1 MLIIK
6 LRIQEEAS
14 MEKQSMSE
22 IIKQTLKQVNDIAD
36 TKTVIG
42 DPITLIDGVTII
54 PVSRISVGTALGGG
68 EYGNKKQ
75 NKKENEEK
83 VISDNFTGGGGTGI
97 SIIPV
102 AFLIITADGE
112 AKLLNVGE
120 NTGYLSSAIVGAAN
134 GIDTAL
140 DKAPDIIEKVKE
152 LFKGKKKGK
161 KTDDEDEDE
170 DEDDK
175 EDQEED

>member
-1 MLIIK
+1 
-6 LRIQEEAS
+6 

-42 DPITLIDGVTII
+42 DPITLLDGVTII

-68 EYGNKKQ
+68 EYGEKKH
-75 NKKENEEK
+75 NKKENEIK
-83 VISDNFTGGGGTGI
+83 TVNDNFAGGGGTGI
-97 SIIPV
+97 SITPV

-120 NTGYLSSAIVGAAN
+120 NTGYFSSAIVGAAN
-134 GIDTAL
+134 GIDSAL
-140 DKAPDIIEKVKE
+140 DKAPDIIAKVKD
-152 LFKGKKKGK
+152 LFKGKNKNKNTPEESDEDDDDGND
-161 KTDDEDEDE
+161 DDEDD
-170 DEDDK
+170 
-175 EDQEED
+175 

>member
-1 MLIIK
+1 
-6 LRIQEEAS
+6 

-22 IIKQTLKQVNDIAD
+22 IIKQTLKQVTDIAD
-36 TKTVIG
+36 AKTVIG

-112 AKLLNVGE
+112 AKLLNIGE
-120 NTGYLSSAIVGAAN
+120 NTGYFSSAIVGAAN
-134 GIDTAL
+134 GIDSAL
-140 DKAPDIIEKVKE
+140 DKAPEIIEKVKD
-152 LFKGKKKGK
+152 LFKNKKKDK
-161 KTDDEDEDE
+161 KNDEKDQ
-170 DEDDK
+170 DEDD
-175 EDQEED
+175 DDDEED